1 LKNKGFFLADLV
13 DNQDILL
20 YNITI
25 LTIKKDVKMAQ
36 FKLYQIHLTDA
47 EIDLIN
53 AEGHDAVH
61 KQSLKLDM
69 NLRKTDTGAVASDAF
84 NRGYYTHVSNI
95 TADDLNGV
103 FHIGNM
109 GPEENIERLAPMYS
123 CSVGDIIEDEVG
135 NKQVVANFGFAEVA

>member
-1 LKNKGFFLADLV
+1 
-13 DNQDILL
+13 
-20 YNITI
+20 
-25 LTIKKDVKMAQ
+25 MAK
-36 FKLYQIHLTDA
+36 FKLFQIHLSDA

-69 NLRKTDTGAVASDAF
+69 NLRKNDTGKIAADAF

-95 TADDLNGV
+95 TADTLEGV
-103 FHIGNM
+103 FTVGNM

-123 CSVGDIIEDEVG
+123 CSVGDIIQDENG
-135 NKQVVANFGFAEVA
+135 YQKVVANFGFAEVNYS